1 MHASMRCAC
10 ARAFQF
16 CFCFVFVFVLFA
28 KTSVCVRAKIGRG
41 ERDTRCV
48 WREKK
53 DTEERKEEE
62 EEEEGLFKANAVN

>member
-1 MHASMRCAC
+1 LGLGFSYSFRRSAPRGSGR
-10 ARAFQF
+10 
-16 CFCFVFVFVLFA
+16 
-28 KTSVCVRAKIGRG
+28 SRG